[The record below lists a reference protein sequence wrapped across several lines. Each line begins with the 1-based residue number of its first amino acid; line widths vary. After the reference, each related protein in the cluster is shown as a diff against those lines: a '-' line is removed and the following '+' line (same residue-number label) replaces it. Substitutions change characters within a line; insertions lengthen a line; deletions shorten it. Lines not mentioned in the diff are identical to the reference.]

1 MQLPIVQIDA
11 FTDVPFSG
19 NPAAVCF
26 LPAAISEE
34 GMQLIA
40 AEMNLSETAFIEQ
53 TGENSF
59 RLRWFT
65 PTTEVDLCGHATLA
79 SSFLL
84 YDEGIV
90 AKEAIIEFETKSGIL
105 KVVKAGEEI
114 EMDFPRI
121 ETHYQA
127 HPAFD
132 TKFME
137 RPVVGSA
144 KLKGNWI
151 IELATYDDVEQLI
164 PDFVK
169 ISQESEEGII
179 VTASGKE
186 PYDIYSRYFAPNIGV
201 MEDPVTG
208 FAHCAL
214 MDYWYKKTGKIR
226 LHAYQASQREGEMR
240 LELFDERVKI
250 FGKAIKIFEGYME
263 I

>member
-1 MQLPIVQIDA
+1 MQLPIVQIDS

-26 LPAAISEE
+26 LPAPISDE

-53 TGENSF
+53 IAENTF
-59 RLRWFT
+59 GLRWFT

-79 SSFLL
+79 SAYML

-90 AKEAIIEFETKSGIL
+90 AKEAEIEFETRSGIL
-105 KVVKAGEEI
+105 KVVKEGEEI
-114 EMDFPRI
+114 VMDFPLI
-121 ETHYQA
+121 ETMNQP
-127 HPAFD
+127 HPAFQEE
-132 TKFME
+132 FMDKQ
-137 RPVVGSA
+137 VVGAA

-151 IELATYDDVEQLI
+151 IELAHYDDVEQLL

-169 ISQESEEGII
+169 IAEESEEGII
-179 VTASGKE
+179 ITAKGKE
-186 PYDIYSRYFAPNIGV
+186 PFDIYSRYFAPNIGV

-214 MDYWYKKTGKIR
+214 MDYWHKKSGKKF
-226 LHAYQASQREGEMR
+226 LKAYQASQREGEMR
-240 LELFDERVKI
+240 LELHGDRVKI

-263 I
+263 V